1 MEVVNLVLTEATE
14 AANEGFVKISNS
26 ESFENIYETNAEMPD
41 FRIATCIDVIWS
53 WRFAA

>member
-1 MEVVNLVLTEATE
+1 MEVVNLVVTGATE